1 MVALVI
7 CGPACIVV
15 VELTDDA
22 DEAVTLRLIEADCC
36 RELIVLGV
44 CDPAVGARVDS
55 AGGADDTET
64 LRAIGAEPL
73 KCGTAG
79 PVGFE

>member
-1 MVALVI
+1 LII
-7 CGPACIVV
+7 CGLACIVV

-22 DEAVTLRLIEADCC
+22 AEAEILRLIEAECC
-36 RELIVLGV
+36 GELIVLGI
-44 CDPAVGARVDS
+44 CGPAVGAGVDS
-55 AGGADDTET
+55 AGGADEAET

-73 KCGTAG
+73 DGGTAG